1 MKKIIIAI
9 ILMSLAM
16 LPNMA
21 AQVNIRV
28 KSTLPHGGA
37 RMPSNT
43 QVEADYENGI
53 LTVNIQK
60 YSGMVWVYIYD
71 ANGNVIEEVA
81 DDITGNGT
89 VSSET
94 NFLNKGDY
102 TLCIVLNG
110 ATYEGSFRVQ

>member
-1 MKKIIIAI
+1 
-9 ILMSLAM
+9 
-16 LPNMA
+16 
-21 AQVNIRV
+21 
-28 KSTLPHGGA
+28 
-37 RMPSNT
+37 MPSTT
-43 QVEADYENGI
+43 QVKADYEDGI

-81 DDITGNGT
+81 NDITGNGT